1 MVQVNGGDEITPD
14 DQMSDYIDPGYDS
27 DSERKDKGCSV
38 TSEKIVEQKL
48 YPDNCL
54 RFDWLS
60 CANPRGIKLNKCYGE
75 FYGGQVTAIL
85 GPSGSGRSTLLKILA
100 GIRVKNSK
108 GRIKVGNVDRTTT
121 QFKSISS
128 YIPHHCIISNLT
140 VKETLQCSAIACCP
154 SEYTDHERNKAILK
168 ILDLLLT
175 SDIIHR
181 KVYDLTLVE
190 QKILCLAAEYL
201 RSPRFIF
208 IQDPLSDLS
217 IQHQMFYM
225 TRVKILAQEKIAV
238 VMCLKSGAS
247 TASLQF
253 VDQLYVLAE
262 GQVVYSGL
270 PGELNKF
277 FKDASDDPTFPDI
290 QIVLSHCAMNDTQQQ
305 VETNE
310 TRCRRPITGP
320 ENHVPYEIE
329 PVSCLRHTMQGFS
342 MCSRY
347 SIALARQVRA
357 VAFRLIYYTF
367 LGVLMGGI
375 CFEVGLT
382 GFTARENA
390 GYIFFSIIFLF
401 LGSMVASARRTS
413 RYMCIYQRERFNRW
427 YSSFSFYLAKMLAEL
442 PVEIIMSVPFA
453 SITYFMAGNPAN
465 LVYFVHIALCVV
477 TACMGHVF
485 GVVIMAVSQKFEIQ
499 QTVAGVYITVNTII
513 MGYIFRVKYMP
524 TMVKWAAI
532 LSPFHMLF
540 KSFVVNIYNSL
551 DPLSCP
557 VPPVNCSKYPPSLLY
572 MYGFEGEE
580 FKKSNF
586 AYLFAHLAFLHAAA
600 FVSIA
605 ARGRWFDSELPRQH
619 FNKSATICVTQ
630 PPLASSLP
638 EPPAPLGAKE
648 GILNCLRSC
657 ITCKPYKPLTVKE
670 SDCKPRCLE
679 AVSDFNVSPMNN
691 TDNNNLQV

>member
-14 DQMSDYIDPGYDS
+14 DAMSDYIDPGYDS
-27 DSERKDKGCSV
+27 DETKDKGCSV
-38 TSEKIVEQKL
+38 NSEKIVEQKL

-60 CANPRGIKLNKCYGE
+60 CANERGIKLNKCYGE
-75 FYGGQVTAIL
+75 FYGGEVTAIL

-108 GRIKVGNVDRTTT
+108 GRIKVGNVDRTTS
-121 QFKSISS
+121 QFKLISS

-154 SEYTDHERNKAILK
+154 PSYTDHERNKAILK

-190 QKILCLAAEYL
+190 QRILCLAAEYL
-201 RSPRFIF
+201 RNPKFIF
-208 IQDPLSDLS
+208 IQDPLRDLS
-217 IQHQMFYM
+217 IQHQMFYLN
-225 TRVKILAQEKIAV
+225 RLKLLAQENVAII
-238 VMCLKSGAS
+238 MCFKSGAS

-253 VDQLYVLAE
+253 VDNLFVLAE
-262 GQVVYSGL
+262 GQVVYSGA
-270 PGELNKF
+270 PKDLNKF

-290 QIVLSHCAMNDTQQQ
+290 QIGFPGKGSNNYDIYQTTVLSHCAMNDTQQQ
-305 VETNE
+305 VEANE
-310 TRCRRPITGP
+310 KRCRRPIEGP
-320 ENHVPYEIE
+320 ENHIPYEME
-329 PVSCLRHTMQGFS
+329 PVSVLRHTLQGFS

-367 LGVLMGGI
+367 LGLLMGGI
-375 CFEVGLT
+375 CFEVGLM
-382 GFTARENA
+382 GHTARENA

-401 LGSMVASARRTS
+401 LGSMVASARRTT

-485 GVVIMAVSQKFEIQ
+485 GVIIMAISQKFEIQ
-499 QTVAGVYITVNTII
+499 QAVAGVYITVNTII
-513 MGYIFRVKYMP
+513 MGYIFRVRYMP

-557 VPPVNCSKYPPSLLY
+557 VPPTNCSKYPPSLLY
-572 MYGFEGEE
+572 LYGFEGET
-580 FKKSNF
+580 FQQSNF
-586 AYLFAHLAFLHAAA
+586 GYLFAHLAFLHATA
-600 FVSIA
+600 FVFIS
-605 ARGRWFDSELPRQH
+605 ARGRWFDSELPTPYY
-619 FNKSATICVTQ
+619 NKSATICVTQ

-638 EPPAPLGAKE
+638 EPPKPVGSKE
-648 GILNCLRSC
+648 SFINCLTSC
-657 ITCKPYKPLTVKE
+657 LTCKPYKPLTV
-670 SDCKPRCLE
+670 
-679 AVSDFNVSPMNN
+679 VSP
-691 TDNNNLQV
+691 LFLFLSLLIPH